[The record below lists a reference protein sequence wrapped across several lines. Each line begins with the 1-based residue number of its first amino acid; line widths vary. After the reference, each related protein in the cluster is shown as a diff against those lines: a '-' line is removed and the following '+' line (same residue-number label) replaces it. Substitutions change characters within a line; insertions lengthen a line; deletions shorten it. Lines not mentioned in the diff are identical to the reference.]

1 MADVWFKCSYK
12 EQLSFRNITVCIIS
26 VTSTFVLFYCFIVLF
41 FFYLF
46 LIHCYSPFICF
57 DGACDIKKKK
67 NSVSREHEQ
76 NL

>member
-1 MADVWFKCSYK
+1 MADVWFKYSYK
-12 EQLSFRNITVCIIS
+12 EQVSFRNITVCIIS
-26 VTSTFVLFYCFIVLF
+26 VTSTFVLFVLF

-57 DGACDIKKKK
+57 DGACDIKKKQ